1 MTMKHVPGTIKD
13 KYEILGVIGE
23 GIDFSIFV
31 IIMNLLII
39 LKKVHMVWCSKL
51 EKKY

>member
-1 MTMKHVPGTIKD
+1 MKHVPGTIKD

-31 IIMNLLII
+31 IIINLLII
-39 LKKVHMVWCSKL
+39 
-51 EKKY
+51 